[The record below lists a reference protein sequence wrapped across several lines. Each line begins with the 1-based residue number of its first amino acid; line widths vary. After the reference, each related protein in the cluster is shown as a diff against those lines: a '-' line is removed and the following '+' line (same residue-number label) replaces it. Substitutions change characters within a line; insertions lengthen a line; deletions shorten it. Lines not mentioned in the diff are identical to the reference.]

1 MLPWISSLWHSQ
13 HWAEITLCHHTRTY
27 HHNALF
33 LLNSPIPLVSFSSE
47 LNILEKDINPL
58 KIRKPLE
65 NPYLSCSSEPHLIA
79 NLRCYFA
86 DFPYLLSSTTP
97 KALNLGDLLRSLVRS
112 IMNSQEIKLHP
123 ASLCFSRFNR
133 VHIIPLPES
142 RKWHFSTYTLFS
154 DWLISKVMCS
164 DTPFGG
170 ISFKHISI
178 SSPESNKTKTYLTPT
193 PRRYPKLASHNK
205 DITTREQ

>member
-47 LNILEKDINPL
+47 LNNLMIT
-58 KIRKPLE
+58 KPKKSRPFPNLITT
-65 NPYLSCSSEPHLIA
+65 CSSEPHLIA

-97 KALNLGDLLRSLVRS
+97 KAVNLGDLLRSWVRS
-112 IMNSQEIKLHP
+112 IVNYWKKSH
-123 ASLCFSRFNR
+123 SRFPLFFKVQWQTYRSTPENR
-133 VHIIPLPES
+133 EC
-142 RKWHFSTYTLFS
+142 HFSTYTLFS
-154 DWLISKVMCS
+154 DWLTSKVCVHIYPHMA
-164 DTPFGG
+164 TPE
-170 ISFKHISI
+170 KTEKK
-178 SSPESNKTKTYLTPT
+178 SPESNLSPISSRITEDTYEAYIAQKL
-193 PRRYPKLASHNK
+193 PR
-205 DITTREQ
+205 